1 MGNCTV
7 TIKKKSDRPFGRST
21 IAQVNLSSSYAAGG
35 DTLPRSL
42 LKIGNRLSMLILGS
56 SVLSPTGH
64 TVEVVYGATEY
75 VDPKLR
81 VRDVAT
87 GTEVGAIDLSASS
100 ILVEAIASPYK

>member
-7 TIKKKSDRPFGRST
+7 TIKKKGVRPFGRSN
-21 IAQVNLSSSYAAGG
+21 IVQIFLSNSYAAGG

-42 LKIGNRLSMLILGS
+42 LKIGNRLSALILGS
-56 SVLSPTGH
+56 SVLSPSGH
-64 TVEVVYGATEY
+64 TVEVVYGATEFA
-75 VDPKLR
+75 DPKLK

-100 ILVEAIASPYK
+100 IYAEAFGDPYK